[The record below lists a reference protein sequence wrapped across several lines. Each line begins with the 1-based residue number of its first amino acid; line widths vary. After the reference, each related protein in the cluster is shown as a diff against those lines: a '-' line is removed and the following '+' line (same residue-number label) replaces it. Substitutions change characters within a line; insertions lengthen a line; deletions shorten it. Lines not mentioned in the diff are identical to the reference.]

1 MDFKS
6 ILTTIVGAVI
16 LGALAYVFNSIGELK
31 HQQDTQSVKIDQMQS
46 EQKDL
51 WNKYNVALDKQV
63 DFLQMFYGHKL
74 ETKDAWLQ
82 YYKNDERK

>member
-63 DFLQMFYGHKL
+63 AFGYYCNIYGFCMP
-74 ETKDAWLQ
+74 
-82 YYKNDERK
+82 